1 MASACFALLLWVKQA
16 EQTLSLRLPMC
27 VQASVQRYEALIYT
41 LNLIASI
48 QAHTSTAVCP
58 LDHVSSKA
66 INLWGPH
73 VFLSLTPMM
82 DFGGMRVSRCSYSVL
97 LIFCIREIRPFSFS
111 KWHCSPKSIALS
123 LQR

>member
-27 VQASVQRYEALIYT
+27 VQASVNRYEALICT

-58 LDHVSSKA
+58 LDHVSSMA
-66 INLWGPH
+66 INLLGPH
-73 VFLSLTPMM
+73 VFFFINSH
-82 DFGGMRVSRCSYSVL
+82 DEFW
-97 LIFCIREIRPFSFS
+97 
-111 KWHCSPKSIALS
+111 WHVCF
-123 LQR
+123 